1 MDWINEAPEGGRDP
15 VIAAALAHYQF
26 ETIHPFNDG
35 NGRLGRLLIVLGL
48 MRDEVVT
55 EPLLSVSPWFEARR
69 DVYQDQL
76 ARLSETG
83 DWSTWVEFFAEGIA
97 ASAQETAT
105 LVDDLLDVSQK
116 HMDTL
121 RDAGA
126 TGVILDVAS
135 SLLASPIVTK
145 AKLAKKFG
153 KNYQTIS
160 NAVVK
165 LQQLG
170 ILEDYP
176 FEASQNTYIAMDIF
190 SILTRR

>member
-1 MDWINEAPEGGRDP
+1 M
-15 VIAAALAHYQF
+15 IAAALAHYQF

-48 MRDEVVT
+48 MRDSVIS

-83 DWSTWVEFFAEGIA
+83 DWSSWVEFFAEGIA
-97 ASAQETAT
+97 ASAHETAA

-121 RDAGA
+121 RKASA
-126 TGVILDVAS
+126 TGVILDIAG
-135 SLLASPIVTK
+135 SLLANPIITRPR
-145 AKLAKKFG
+145 LAKKFN
-153 KNYQTIS
+153 KSYQTVS
-160 NAVVK
+160 NAVAK

-176 FEASQNTYIAMDIF
+176 FEAAQQTYIAADIF
-190 SILTRR
+190 GILTRR